1 MAKSPQAIVDL
12 TLAASNN
19 GAKNMKLL
27 YELVVAEM
35 DLAVARF
42 NVIVGSG
49 AKPPHGAGEHGGEPR
64 NLQIRE

>member
-1 MAKSPQAIVDL
+1 
-12 TLAASNN
+12 
-19 GAKNMKLL
+19 MKLL

-42 NVIVGSG
+42 KVTVDSG
-49 AKPPHGAGEHGGEPR
+49 ARPASTAVNR